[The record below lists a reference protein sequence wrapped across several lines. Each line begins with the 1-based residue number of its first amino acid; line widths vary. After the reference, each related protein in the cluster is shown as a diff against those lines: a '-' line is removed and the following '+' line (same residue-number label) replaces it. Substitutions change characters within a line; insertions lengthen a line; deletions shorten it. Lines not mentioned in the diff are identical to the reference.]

1 MRAHDRVESTRRSLV
16 ATFVLRAI
24 LWGAASGLAAV
35 GLLTALANRRGGALS
50 PSIGLAAGLVA
61 IAVAVT
67 LLRPVRRL
75 TVPRVALWIEERV
88 PKLQYALVTAVD
100 PAGDIDHALPALE
113 RQIESVSWAG
123 ETRRAAALA
132 VRGPVVAVVSGVVL
146 IVLAARVPAVAA
158 TSVDGTPTGTSTTAA
173 VPRTSPFASLAATVR
188 APAYAGGKSVRIESP
203 ASITALVGS
212 AVTLDAP
219 GSGDGISIDVGDARG
234 TVLGANGRWTVTFA
248 VGSKPTLVRL
258 RHSSG
263 ERLIALEPRSDSVP
277 SVRLLAPLRD
287 TVMRV
292 ARGSMTLSAEV
303 HDDIALVSGGFEYIL
318 SSGEGESF
326 KFSSG
331 TLGVKAF
338 ASATNGSL
346 AGSLSL
352 ESLKLKPG
360 DLVHIRAVARD
371 GNNVSGPGKGSSE
384 TRVVRVARS
393 GEYDSIAVEGA
404 PPPEADK
411 SLISQRML
419 IILTEALEKRR
430 PRLTR
435 ETLVSES
442 RTISRD
448 QTRLRKRV
456 GDIIFQRL
464 GDDPSGEHGHGPDEE
479 QPAGGAD
486 STKPKLDSII
496 VDSAGRAARRAGRSA
511 REIAAA
517 DSADSSRAALL
528 RAASAAT
535 GTGNEILD
543 FEGDETPVVAINR
556 PLLEAYNAMWEAS
569 RELDQGE
576 TGKALPPMRRA
587 LEAIQRARQA
597 ERIYLRGKAPAV
609 VVDLAR
615 VRLTGKEGGEA
626 NRRAPRAALDPAAAR
641 RAERLSD
648 AIALGS
654 TSPAAAIDSLVLLR
668 VESLEAAPALADAIG
683 DAIDAMRA
691 NRDASGLLSLARRV
705 AEGGVRSTKGVGAWS
720 GVW

>member
-1 MRAHDRVESTRRSLV
+1 VESTRRSLV
-16 ATFVLRAI
+16 ATFALRAI
-24 LWGAASGLAAV
+24 LWSVAAGLAAL
-35 GLLTALANRRGGALS
+35 GLLIAIVQRRGGSLTPA
-50 PSIGLAAGLVA
+50 IGLLAVLVA
-61 IAVAVT
+61 AAVLVV
-67 LLRPVRRL
+67 LLRPLRRL
-75 TVPRVALWIEERV
+75 TVPRVALWIEERA

-100 PAGDIDHALPALE
+100 PAGEIDHALPALE
-113 RQIESVSWAG
+113 RQIEHVSWAL
-123 ETRRAAALA
+123 ETRRAAMLA
-132 VRGPVVAVVSGVVL
+132 VRRPLVGLALGV
-146 IVLAARVPAVAA
+146 IVIALAARIPAASATAA
-158 TSVDGTPTGTSTTAA
+158 DSALSGTSAA
-173 VPRTSPFASLAATVR
+173 SALPPASPFAKLAATVR
-188 APAYAGGKSVRIESP
+188 APAYAGGKTLRIESP
-203 ASITALVGS
+203 ASIAALVGS
-212 AVTLDAP
+212 TVTLDAP
-219 GSGDGISIDVGDARG
+219 GSGEGISIDVGDARE
-234 TVLGANGRWTVTFA
+234 TVQAANERWTTTFT
-248 VGSKPTLVRL
+248 VGPKPILVRL

-263 ERLIALEPRSDSVP
+263 ERIIALEARLDSVP
-277 SVRLLAPLRD
+277 SVKLLTPLRD

-292 ARGSMTLSAEV
+292 ARGSIALAAEV
-303 HDDIALVSGGFEYIL
+303 HDDIGLTSGAFEYIL
-318 SSGEGESF
+318 SSGDGESF

-331 TLGVKAF
+331 TLGAKQF
-338 ASATNGSL
+338 ANSPNGSL

-352 ESLKLKPG
+352 EGLNLKPG
-360 DLVHIRAVARD
+360 DLVHVRAVARD

-384 TRVVRVARS
+384 TRVLRVARA

-419 IILTEALEKRR
+419 IMLTEALDKRR

-435 ETLVSES
+435 ETLVAES
-442 RTISRD
+442 RSISRD

-479 QPAGGAD
+479 EPGGGAD
-486 STKPKLDSII
+486 STKPKLDSIV
-496 VDSAGRAARRAGRSA
+496 VDSAGRAARLAGRSA

-517 DSADSSRAALL
+517 DSADSARAALL

-535 GTGNEILD
+535 GTGRELLD

-615 VRLTGKEGGEA
+615 VRLTGKEGGAA
-626 NRRAPRAALDPAAAR
+626 NQRAPRAPLDPAAAR
-641 RAERLSD
+641 RAERLAD
-648 AIALGS
+648 AIALA
-654 TSPAAAIDSLVLLR
+654 TSAPAAAIDSLVLLR
-668 VESLEAAPALADAIG
+668 VESLEAAPALASAIG
-683 DAIDAMRA
+683 DAIEAMRG
-691 NRDASGLLSLARRV
+691 NRDASGLLSRARRV
-705 AEGGVRSTKGVGAWS
+705 AEGGVRGSKGIGAWS

>member
-1 MRAHDRVESTRRSLV
+1 MW
-16 ATFVLRAI
+16 AT
-24 LWGAASGLAAV
+24 ASGLAAS
-35 GLLTALANRRGGALS
+35 GLLIAIANRRGDAS
-50 PSIGLAAGLVA
+50 PVLTWLVAGLVA
-61 IAVAVT
+61 IVVLT
-67 LLRPVRRL
+67 VLLRPVRRL

-113 RQIESVSWAG
+113 REIESVSWAG
-123 ETRRAAALA
+123 ETRRAAGLA
-132 VRGPVVAVVSGVVL
+132 VRWPLVGLVFGALL
-146 IVLAARVPAVAA
+146 IVLAGRVPAVAA
-158 TSVDGTPTGTSTTAA
+158 TSAGGSPSGTSTTAA
-173 VPRTSPFASLAATVR
+173 VPATSPFARLAATVR
-188 APAYAGGKSVRIESP
+188 APAYAGGKTARIESP

-212 AVTLDAP
+212 AVTLEAP
-219 GSGDGISIDVGDARG
+219 GPSTGISIDVGDARG
-234 TVLGANGRWTVTFA
+234 TVQSARDRWTSTFT
-248 VGSKPTLVRL
+248 VGPRPALVRL
-258 RHSSG
+258 RHASG
-263 ERLIALEPRSDSVP
+263 ERIIALEPRLDSVP

-292 ARGSMTLSAEV
+292 ARGSMPLSAEV
-303 HDDIALVSGGFEYIL
+303 HDDIGLASGAFEYIL

-331 TLGVKAF
+331 TLGTKEF
-338 ASATNGSL
+338 SSATGSL
-346 AGSLSL
+346 AVSLSL
-352 ESLKLKPG
+352 DGLNLKPG

-371 GNNVSGPGKGSSE
+371 RNDVSGPGKGSSE
-384 TRVVRVARS
+384 TRVLRVARS

-419 IILTEALEKRR
+419 IILTEALDKRR

-435 ETLVSES
+435 ETLVAES

-479 QPAGGAD
+479 EPAGGAD
-486 STKPKLDSII
+486 SSKPKLDSIV
-496 VDSAGRAARRAGRSA
+496 VDSAGKAARRAGRSA

-517 DSADSSRAALL
+517 DSADSARAALL

-569 RELDQGE
+569 RALDQGE

-626 NRRAPRAALDPAAAR
+626 NQRVPRAPLDPAAAR

-648 AIALGS
+648 AIALAA
-654 TSPAAAIDSLVLLR
+654 TAPAAAIDSLVLLR
-668 VESLEAAPALADAIG
+668 VESLEAAPALASAIG
-683 DAIDAMRA
+683 DAIESMRA
-691 NRDASGLLSLARRV
+691 NRDATGLLSRARRV
-705 AEGGVRSTKGVGAWS
+705 AEGGVRGSQGIGAWS